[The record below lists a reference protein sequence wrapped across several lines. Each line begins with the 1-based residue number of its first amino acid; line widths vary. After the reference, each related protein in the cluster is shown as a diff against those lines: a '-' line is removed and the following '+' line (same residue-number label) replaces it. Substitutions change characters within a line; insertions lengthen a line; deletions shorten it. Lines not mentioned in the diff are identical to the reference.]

1 MDDEIESGSP
11 APAVTEAVEKSPVEV
26 VDQGTA
32 PEIDGEEKQVE
43 PAKTFTQAE
52 LDAAIQ
58 KRLLKEERRVHR
70 RVEQQYREQAEARNR
85 EVVPQREAYR
95 DDEAYLNAQIE
106 HLAEKKAAEKFEQ
119 RERQS
124 TQEKTSEAFMEKAET
139 AKAKYSDFDAVVGNP
154 ELTINEAMVE
164 FISDSD
170 TGPDLAYFL
179 GKNPIKAQ
187 EIAAMTPMK
196 AARELTRLESEVNA
210 KPTVRTSNAPAP
222 INPIGN
228 RGSAAPTIAN
238 ADFSEYKKL
247 RASQGAR
254 WSR

>member
-1 MDDEIESGSP
+1 MDDAIESGSP
-11 APAVTEAVEKSPVEV
+11 APAETEAVQKLPVETISE
-26 VDQGTA
+26 GTA
-32 PEIDGEEKQVE
+32 PEAGGEEKQAE

-70 RVEQQYREQAEARNR
+70 RVEQQYREQAEARTR
-85 EVVPQREAYR
+85 EVAPARESFG

-119 RERQS
+119 RTRQS
-124 TQEKTSEAFMEKAET
+124 QQEKTSEAFLEKAET
-139 AKAKYSDFDAVVGNP
+139 VKAKYADFDAVVSNP
-154 ELTINEAMVE
+154 QLRINVGMAE
-164 FISDSD
+164 FIADSD
-170 TGPDLAYFL
+170 NGPDLAYFL
-179 GKNPIKAQ
+179 GKNPIKAE

-196 AARELTRLESEVNA
+196 AARELSRLEAEVGA
-210 KPTVRTSNAPAP
+210 KPPVRTSNAPAP
-222 INPIGN
+222 ISPIGN
-228 RGSAAPTIAN
+228 RGGASPTIAN

-247 RASQGAR
+247 RAAQGAR